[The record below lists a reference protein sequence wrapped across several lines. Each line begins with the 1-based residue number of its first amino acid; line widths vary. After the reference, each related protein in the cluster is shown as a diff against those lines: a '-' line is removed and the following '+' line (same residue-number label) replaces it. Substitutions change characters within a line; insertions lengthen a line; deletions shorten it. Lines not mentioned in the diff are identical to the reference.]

1 LPRTCL
7 PAIRQAGNNGMSKI
21 PLLAGVEYWNV
32 DPKRSYSF
40 ISFLVKNNF
49 ANKSLII
56 PIFQLRGEA
65 ELSSK

>member
-1 LPRTCL
+1 MECQPCMPDLG
-7 PAIRQAGNNGMSKI
+7 QGM
-21 PLLAGVEYWNV
+21 VEYWNV
-32 DPKRSYSF
+32 DPKRNCSF
-40 ISFLVKNNF
+40 ISFLVKKNF